1 MLARE
6 FNERKADKMTAG
18 KNARR
23 GRLYG
28 VLAGLAIVHAAPPV
42 QAAAPPQAGHV
53 VIGYYLLEKEQINHY
68 ADDAL
73 PFPISRITP
82 EKAMMLTHINY
93 SFQNLNE
100 AGECALETGTD
111 PDKAAEVFGRLTAL
125 KKYNPNL
132 RILFS
137 LGGWAYTNDDSPSV
151 GRYRDAASTA
161 ARRQKM
167 AASCI
172 GFMKRYGFD
181 GIDIDW
187 EYPRKED
194 AGNFVA
200 LLSEIRRQLN
210 VENRR
215 RKLQYQLTIAGA
227 GGAFNLSRYYLQ
239 LPQIAAQVDYLNL
252 MSYDLNGAWQAQ
264 TGHNAHLFGDGG
276 EARYDNPLRA
286 LPLRP
291 ALSAE
296 ALRRRF
302 PSPFALTVDAA
313 VQQYLQAGVPAAKI
327 VLGLPF
333 YGRAYFAV
341 GSGNH
346 GLYQAF
352 TTPAGDDYR
361 GDPGLLAGCT
371 GCAERGDPRTASYAE
386 IQKLLAAQLGYR
398 RYFSADGKVP
408 WLYNAERNIFVSYDD
423 EESLRYKSKY
433 LKQQGLAG
441 AMFWHLGQDDENG
454 TLLRT
459 LHQALNQAGYC
470 DADLDLSAGLHYRN
484 SMAKKNAEAAQTSN
498 CKPR

>member
-6 FNERKADKMTAG
+6 FNALKADKMTAG
-18 KNARR
+18 KNGMR

-28 VLAGLAIVHAAPPV
+28 VLAGLAILHAAPPV
-42 QAAAPPQAGHV
+42 QAAAPQQAGHV

-73 PFPISRITP
+73 AFPISRITP

-137 LGGWAYTNDDSPSV
+137 LGGWAYTNDDSPSAV
-151 GRYRDAASTA
+151 RYRDAASTA

-200 LLSEIRRQLN
+200 LLTEIRRQLT

-215 RKLQYQLTIAGA
+215 RKRQYQLTIAGA
-227 GGAFNLSRYYLQ
+227 GGSSSTTLS
-239 LPQIAAQVDYLNL
+239 
-252 MSYDLNGAWQAQ
+252 
-264 TGHNAHLFGDGG
+264 TGSRR
-276 EARYDNPLRA
+276 AR
-286 LPLRP
+286 
-291 ALSAE
+291 
-296 ALRRRF
+296 
-302 PSPFALTVDAA
+302 
-313 VQQYLQAGVPAAKI
+313 
-327 VLGLPF
+327 
-333 YGRAYFAV
+333 
-341 GSGNH
+341 
-346 GLYQAF
+346 
-352 TTPAGDDYR
+352 
-361 GDPGLLAGCT
+361 
-371 GCAERGDPRTASYAE
+371 
-386 IQKLLAAQLGYR
+386 
-398 RYFSADGKVP
+398 
-408 WLYNAERNIFVSYDD
+408 
-423 EESLRYKSKY
+423 
-433 LKQQGLAG
+433 
-441 AMFWHLGQDDENG
+441 
-454 TLLRT
+454 
-459 LHQALNQAGYC
+459 
-470 DADLDLSAGLHYRN
+470 
-484 SMAKKNAEAAQTSN
+484 
-498 CKPR
+498 